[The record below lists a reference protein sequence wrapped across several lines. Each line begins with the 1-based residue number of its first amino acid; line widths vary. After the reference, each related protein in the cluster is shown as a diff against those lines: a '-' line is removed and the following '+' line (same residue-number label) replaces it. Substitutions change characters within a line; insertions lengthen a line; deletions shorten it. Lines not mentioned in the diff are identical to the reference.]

1 MSNAELLPDTPDNWL
16 TGVGE
21 LVKMA
26 ATLTDS
32 RGGNQGRTE
41 TSRGNDEPTINLL
54 DELIE
59 YAVRRG
65 ASDLHLEPYG
75 EEFRARYAIDGVLI
89 DVVKMPGRLGPGLL
103 SRVKHLAKLKLSETR
118 HPQKEQFVQVV
129 DGHEFDVRVQTALF
143 VDGEGCV
150 LRIHDRARAMLGLD
164 ELGMDDST
172 LAEYRK
178 MAQAKTGMFIVS
190 GPVGGG
196 KTTTIHAT
204 LLDIDTEGQNVITIE
219 DPVDSVFPQFQQFAN
234 VGGELGISFLDAL
247 RVALRLNPNIIFVGE
262 IRDQETA
269 WTALNA
275 ALASQKVFS
284 TTHSPDST
292 TTLLRLAAMNIEP
305 FLLAH
310 ALKAIVA
317 QRLVRTICDNC
328 REPLELDPVEMVT
341 AERLVP
347 GKTDFTYGRG
357 CKECNGTGFGGR
369 RGVYEFLKITP
380 DIAKLISTGAEEELV
395 RETAIAE
402 GMITL
407 DQGAIRLV
415 REDKTTLSEVLR
427 EVLSQ

>member
-1 MSNAELLPDTPDNWL
+1 MSSPDLLPENWL
-16 TGVGE
+16 NDVGD
-21 LVKMA
+21 LVRMA
-26 ATLTDS
+26 ETLTDS
-32 RGGNQGRTE
+32 RGGDRGRTE

-54 DELIE
+54 DQLIE
-59 YAVRRG
+59 HAVRG
-65 ASDLHLEPYG
+65 EASDIHLEPYG
-75 EEFRARYAIDGVLI
+75 ENFRVRYAIDGVLI
-89 DVVKMPGRLGPGLL
+89 DIYTMPGRLGPGLM

-118 HPQKEQFVQVV
+118 HPQKEQFVHVV
-129 DGHEFDVRVQTALF
+129 DGHEFDIRVQTALF

-164 ELGMDDST
+164 ELGMDDET
-172 LAEYRK
+172 LTAYRK
-178 MAQAKTGMFIVS
+178 LTQAKTGMFLIS

-204 LLDIDTEGQNVITIE
+204 LLDLDTTGQNVITIE

-292 TTLLRLAAMNIEP
+292 TTLLRLAAMDIEP

-317 QRLVRTICDNC
+317 QRLVRRICDHC
-328 REPLELDPVEMVT
+328 RVPLDLDPVERVT
-341 AERLVP
+341 AEKLLP
-347 GKTDFTYGRG
+347 GKVDYTYGRG
-357 CKECNGTGFGGR
+357 CKQCNGTGFGGR
-369 RGVYEFLKITP
+369 LGVYEFLKITP
-380 DIAKLISTGAEEELV
+380 AIAKLIASGADEELV
-395 RETAIAE
+395 RATALAE
-402 GMITL
+402 GLVTL

-415 REDKTTLSEVLR
+415 REDKTTLSEILR
-427 EVLSQ
+427 EVISQ